1 MKISS
6 KIELLNRLNN
16 KLYGSFIS
24 DSFSVNY
31 SQEASGYMEILY
43 REGRISSF
51 RQSKN
56 KLIGVTNVEQN
67 TIEDKVLF
75 ENNRY
80 RPTLNYEDISKIK
93 SSLKTFYFHT
103 VNGQKTLEQIKKN
116 RQGGVPIF
124 RI

>member
-16 KLYGSFIS
+16 KIYGSSIS

-43 REGRISSF
+43 REGRVSSF
-51 RQSKN
+51 RHSKN

-67 TIEDKVLF
+67 TKEDKVLF

-80 RPTLNYEDISKIK
+80 RPTLRYEDISKIK

-124 RI
+124 HI